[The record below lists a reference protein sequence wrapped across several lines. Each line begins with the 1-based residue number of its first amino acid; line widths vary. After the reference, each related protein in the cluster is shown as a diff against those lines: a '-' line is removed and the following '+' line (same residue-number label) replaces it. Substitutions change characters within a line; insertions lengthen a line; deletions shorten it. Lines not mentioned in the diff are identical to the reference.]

1 MNKKQRSALV
11 GILSEGIGFNYP
23 MDRYTTFRVGGKA
36 EAVCFPSE
44 LTLLQ
49 QTVSYLHDEGI
60 PYLIVGKGSNLLVR
74 DSGIKGVVI
83 MLRGSLAAVERCDA
97 GDNILLAGGGLAI
110 AELLSYCGVEGLAGL
125 EFLAGIPGSV
135 GGAVFMNAGAF
146 EKEIGGMV
154 QEIRVVTG
162 TGDLETM
169 PGSQLNFSYRSSSLP
184 EGSVIHG
191 IKFSLNRDNRDKVS
205 GRIAEYLIERRQR
218 QPLDMPSAGSVFRN
232 PPGDYAGRLI
242 EKAGLKGK
250 RIGGAMISQ
259 KHANFIVNTGGAKA
273 EDVIAL
279 IDLARNKVK
288 EETGIMLE
296 TEIRIV
302 GE

>member
-1 MNKKQRSALV
+1 
-11 GILSEGIGFNYP
+11 
-23 MDRYTTFRVGGKA
+23 
-36 EAVCFPSE
+36 
-44 LTLLQ
+44 
-49 QTVSYLHDEGI
+49 
-60 PYLIVGKGSNLLVR
+60 
-74 DSGIKGVVI
+74 
-83 MLRGSLAAVERCDA
+83 
-97 GDNILLAGGGLAI
+97 
-110 AELLSYCGVEGLAGL
+110 
-125 EFLAGIPGSV
+125 
-135 GGAVFMNAGAF
+135 
-146 EKEIGGMV
+146 
-154 QEIRVVTG
+154 
-162 TGDLETM
+162 M
-169 PGSQLNFSYRSSSLP
+169 PGSQLRFSYRSASLP
-184 EGSVIHG
+184 EGSVIYG
-191 IKFSLNRDNRDKVS
+191 IKFNLNRDNRNKVS
-205 GRIAEYLIERRQR
+205 GRVAEYLIERRQR

-273 EDVIAL
+273 EEVIAL